1 VGNGV
6 ECDSGSQYHHRVLV
20 WWDFHAVAVCD
31 TEPSLRHGG
40 HSYAPVGERVLV
52 VEDVALDVEVMR
64 G

>member
-1 VGNGV
+1 MASSATVGAGITT
-6 ECDSGSQYHHRVLV
+6 GF
-20 WWDFHAVAVCD
+20 WWDFHAVGVCD

-52 VEDVALDVEVMR
+52 VEVVALDVEVMR